1 MKKNLR
7 VFLAVLLALTLILS
21 AVAALAGGVTCPHC
35 GSENVSQLTGIYY
48 QCLNPGCMKS
58 FAYDSG
64 SSPNPGN
71 PGGNDPGSGGTTG
84 ITPGSNS
91 ISPSSGSSSSSSS
104 SSSAGAAKGY
114 ISIPGSVGLG
124 EIKFVSTH
132 KCYIFKDGY
141 KEYFDF
147 RVEDGKLILTNADGV
162 ETEVSVGEDGKG
174 ALELALANGDT
185 FTAEFGSRALN
196 YIINNGVFPIE
207 KQNAPK

>member
-7 VFLAVLLALTLILS
+7 VFLAVLLALTLIVS

-48 QCLNPGCMKS
+48 QCLNPGCSKS
-58 FAYDSG
+58 FSNDSG

-84 ITPGSNS
+84 ITPGSSS

-114 ISIPGSVGLG
+114 ISIPGSVG
-124 EIKFVSTH
+124 EIKFVSTR

-147 RVEDGKLILTNADGV
+147 RVEDGKLILTNADG
-162 ETEVSVGEDGKG
+162 EQTEVTVGEDGKG
-174 ALELALANGDT
+174 ALEIALGNGDI
-185 FTAEFGSRALN
+185 FTAEFNRTMLN
-196 YIINNGVFPIE
+196 YIVNNGVFPIE
-207 KQNAPK
+207 KEEGGNG